1 MVTYFD
7 VYNPGCCLTNVTIIQ
22 KHPAYYSTHT
32 DAGPEHDNTAM
43 HHHLIKI
50 FECVCIQKYL
60 YSVVVA
66 RCGVDTLLH
75 DTTGPSGGNVAIL
88 GQIVNF
94 PPHHHHKHCI
104 KYIHTLLQTI
114 STSIGGK
121 FALLHYYSG

>member
-88 GQIVNF
+88 GQIVKF
-94 PPHHHHKHCI
+94 PPPP
-104 KYIHTLLQTI
+104 Q
-114 STSIGGK
+114 
-121 FALLHYYSG
+121 ALYQIYPHLVINY